1 MSNETVAA
9 LLQLQ
14 QVAALLQLQLTRT
27 LTRSCTQLYFIH
39 S

>member
-1 MSNETVAA
+1 MSNATVAA

-27 LTRSCTQLYFIH
+27 LTRSFK
-39 S
+39 